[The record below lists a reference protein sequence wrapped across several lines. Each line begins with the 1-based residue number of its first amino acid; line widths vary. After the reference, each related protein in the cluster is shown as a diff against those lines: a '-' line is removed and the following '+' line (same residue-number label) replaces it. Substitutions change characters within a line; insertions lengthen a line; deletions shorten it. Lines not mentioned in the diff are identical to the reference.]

1 MLVRNENKSAMI
13 LRIKNRHRYFLRTC
27 IHAFTHARKHTHEI
41 NKGLYVA
48 WYHCYAE
55 GRRRI

>member
-1 MLVRNENKSAMI
+1 MLVRNENKSALI

-41 NKGLYVA
+41 NKGFMLRDIIVMLRGA
-48 WYHCYAE
+48 VV
-55 GRRRI
+55 